1 MPQQVVPIR
10 LFIDSQL
17 ASEQVTLCYARYCHR
32 HYNQLGTNNALNCLI
47 VDWIF
52 VIKLN
57 YSNTHQLTFA
67 CFQLLLAVSQCRFLF
82 LAAKKLVALANDNKN
97 IVQ

>member
-10 LFIDSQL
+10 LFIDSQH

-47 VDWIF
+47 VDCLF
-52 VIKLN
+52 VIKLD
-57 YSNTHQLTFA
+57 YSPINFR
-67 CFQLLLAVSQCRFLF
+67 LLSIAPRRVSVSLPIFSSKKTCR
-82 LAAKKLVALANDNKN
+82 AR
-97 IVQ
+97 Q